1 MSERLEALPC
11 QLDQATCQLDQ
22 AITAHAPHVSTL
34 TDTHTHTHTHTHT
47 NTHTHTHTYCP
58 HSERCSYFLVS
69 GVKPSLHTPLMS
81 MSNAIS
87 GIVILG
93 GMVMIQGEYLDDTD
107 GNPTQVRCSGHTV
120 FEHVGLG
127 PLLWAHC
134 R

>member
-1 MSERLEALPC
+1 MSAR
-11 QLDQATCQLDQ
+11 
-22 AITAHAPHVSTL
+22 SL
-34 TDTHTHTHTHTHT
+34 TRTHTPLVHTR
-47 NTHTHTHTYCP
+47 NV
-58 HSERCSYFLVS
+58 CSYFLVS

-107 GNPTQVRCSGHTV
+107 GNPTQVRCSGHTFV
-120 FEHVGLG
+120 GHVGLG